1 MPRPASEKSLPLVR
15 EAAALA
21 RGLWGNA
28 CDHPRFLPFW
38 PAPVVRGGSTKEA
51 SPELAMF
58 FFFSSRIG
66 IIGSIVISLIVTVVV
81 LKACGM

>member
-1 MPRPASEKSLPLVR
+1 MRPS
-15 EAAALA
+15 ALSFHS
-21 RGLWGNA
+21 GL
-28 CDHPRFLPFW
+28 H
-38 PAPVVRGGSTKEA
+38 PVVRGGSTKEV